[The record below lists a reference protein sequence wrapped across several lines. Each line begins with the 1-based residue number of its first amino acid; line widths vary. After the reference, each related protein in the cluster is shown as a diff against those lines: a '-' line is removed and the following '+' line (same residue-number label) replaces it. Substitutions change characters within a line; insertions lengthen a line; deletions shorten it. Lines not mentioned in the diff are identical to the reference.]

1 MATSFQKLK
10 LVDEQELGH
19 LIEKQIRQYN
29 PTLKVLANIYQEMDT
44 AMGREDLLPEEKLA
58 LYKNAQQ
65 RFAKIKQSFSTSAPI
80 IPQATTQHPE
90 PNPLIAPI
98 AAQQANN
105 PNVGVATEI
114 PDATV
119 KTKGPTA
126 TSSTLSA
133 PLPESGEGVFE
144 DALGSPQH
152 KPVVDFNVD
161 SKFNNK
167 LTQLNA
173 LLSKNSSLLS
183 FDPDNGEMICNGQQI
198 KGSSYVHLVRSLY
211 HTSKTHNLNGQDKFI
226 SALKELFHGN
236 SQLAPA
242 DLIEKREYLTHFSS
256 RPSASAST
264 STKTTI
270 PSPTQ
275 HSLRSQLGKGRRFV
289 SHPPG
294 KKIKI
299 LKCYN

>member
-1 MATSFQKLK
+1 
-10 LVDEQELGH
+10 
-19 LIEKQIRQYN
+19 
-29 PTLKVLANIYQEMDT
+29 MDT
-44 AMGREDLLPEEKLA
+44 AMAREDLLPEEKLA

-65 RFAKIKQSFSTSAPI
+65 RFAKIKQSFSASAPVI
-80 IPQATTQHPE
+80 HQATTQDREHTPD
-90 PNPLIAPI
+90 IAPI
-98 AAQQANN
+98 SAAPPTN
-105 PNVGVATEI
+105 PNLGVAPEI
-114 PDATV
+114 HDTTV
-119 KTKGPTA
+119 KDKGA
-126 TSSTLSA
+126 TSTSTTTLTA

-183 FDPDNGEMICNGQQI
+183 FDPDNGEMICKGQHV

-242 DLIEKREYLTHFSS
+242 DLIEKREYLNHFSS